1 MSKDYQ
7 QVALVTGAARGI
19 GEATVERFVE
29 EGINV
34 VATDILPEIRHLK
47 KANVIFLTHDVSKAE
62 SWASILGDVKSQF
75 GRLDILVN
83 NAGIGTLPD
92 VEEEE
97 ERGWMEML
105 DTNAKSIWLGIKA
118 AVPLMR
124 SNKIGS
130 IVNVSSIFGASGGFG
145 KSAAYHASKGVVSA
159 VTRNAAIRYAPENIR
174 VNAVSPG
181 FVKVAR
187 EEKTIEKAGDE
198 MSQEILFRT
207 PMKRWAEPSE
217 IASAINFLAG
227 KDATYITGVEL
238 FVDGGWMAT

>member
-1 MSKDYQ
+1 MKNFPK
-7 QVALVTGAARGI
+7 VALVTGAARGI
-19 GEATVERFVE
+19 GKSTVERFLQ
-29 EGINV
+29 EGLKV
-34 VATDILPEIRHLK
+34 VATDILPENETLDN
-47 KANVIFLTHDVSKAE
+47 ANFVSLSHDVSKAE
-62 SWASILGDVKSQF
+62 SWASIIRDVKSRF

-92 VEEEE
+92 VEEENDA
-97 ERGWMEML
+97 GWMEML
-105 DTNAKSIWLGIKA
+105 NINAKSAWLGIKA
-118 AVPLMR
+118 VIPLMR
-124 SNKIGS
+124 LNKSGS
-130 IVNVSSIFGASGGFG
+130 IVNVSSIFGVSGGFG
-145 KSAAYHASKGVVSA
+145 KSAAYHASKGAVSA

-181 FVKVAR
+181 FVRVAR

-198 MSQEILFRT
+198 MSQDILFRT

>member
-1 MSKDYQ
+1 MKNFPK
-7 QVALVTGAARGI
+7 VALVTGAARGI
-19 GEATVERFVE
+19 GKSTVEKFLQ
-29 EGINV
+29 EGLKV
-34 VATDILPEIRHLK
+34 VATDILPENEILDN
-47 KANVIFLTHDVSKAE
+47 ANVVSLSHDVSKAE
-62 SWASILGDVKSQF
+62 SWASILRDIKSRF

-92 VEEEE
+92 IEEEDDA
-97 ERGWMEML
+97 GWVEML
-105 DTNAKSIWLGIKA
+105 DINAKSVWLGIKA
-118 AVPLMR
+118 VVPLMR
-124 SNKIGS
+124 FNKSGS

-145 KSAAYHASKGVVSA
+145 KSAAYHASKGAVSA

-187 EEKTIEKAGDE
+187 EEKTIEKAGDG
-198 MSQEILFRT
+198 MSQDILFRT

>member
-1 MSKDYQ
+1 MSKNLE
-7 QVALVTGAARGI
+7 VALVTGAARGI
-19 GEATVERFVE
+19 GKATVERFLQ
-29 EGINV
+29 EGLRV
-34 VATDILPEIRHLK
+34 VATDIVPEIEFWNSRDAMPLS
-47 KANVIFLTHDVSKAE
+47 HDVSKAE
-62 SWASILGDVKSQF
+62 SWASILRDVKSRF

-92 VEEEE
+92 VEEEDDA
-97 ERGWMEML
+97 GWMEML
-105 DTNAKSIWLGIKA
+105 DINAKSIWLGIKS
-118 AVPLMR
+118 VIPLMR
-124 SNKIGS
+124 SNKSGS

-145 KSAAYHASKGVVSA
+145 KSVAYHASKGVVSA
-159 VTRNAAIRYAPENIR
+159 VTRNAAIRYASENIR
-174 VNAVSPG
+174 INAVSPG

-187 EEKTIEKAGDE
+187 EEETIERAGDE
-198 MSQEILFRT
+198 MSQDILFRT

>member
-1 MSKDYQ
+1 MKNFPK
-7 QVALVTGAARGI
+7 VALVTGAARGI
-19 GEATVERFVE
+19 GKSTVERFLQ
-29 EGINV
+29 EGLKV
-34 VATDILPEIRHLK
+34 VATDILPENETLDN
-47 KANVIFLTHDVSKAE
+47 ANFVSLSHDVSKAE
-62 SWASILGDVKSQF
+62 SWASILRDVKSRF

-92 VEEEE
+92 FEEENDA
-97 ERGWMEML
+97 GWMEML
-105 DTNAKSIWLGIKA
+105 NINAKSAWLGIKA
-118 AVPLMR
+118 VIPLMR
-124 SNKIGS
+124 FNKSGS
-130 IVNVSSIFGASGGFG
+130 IVNVSSIFGVSGGFG
-145 KSAAYHASKGVVSA
+145 KSAAYHASKGAVSA

-181 FVKVAR
+181 FVRVAR

-198 MSQEILFRT
+198 MSQDILFRT